1 MGREDKVDKMEKR
14 RTKGGKETEEGR
26 TRARNK
32 ESVKFYIIKDFVNCD
47 H

>member
-1 MGREDKVDKMEKR
+1 MGREDKMEKMEKR
-14 RTKGGKETEEGR
+14 RTKGGKGKEDW

-32 ESVKFYIIKDFVNCD
+32 ESVKFYIIKDFMDRD